1 MRCVII
7 MYVIYTY
14 SLWVYDVYIQAAD
27 RIDKYPS
34 NVILT
39 VLSF

>member
-14 SLWVYDVYIQAAD
+14 SLWVYDVYIQAE
-27 RIDKYPS
+27 IELI
-34 NVILT
+34 NTLQM
-39 VLSF
+39 